1 MREELKK
8 PLLQVVRI
16 LGITLAVYS
25 MMKFLLPLVV
35 PFLISLLLAKL
46 LHPLVEKLHKKTHIK
61 KGFLS
66 AVILFLFLAALAW
79 LLWIVGKNI
88 VIQVQF
94 LISQLPSYQEKA
106 AGLWYD
112 CCSQVEQWTGIRAET
127 LDVSVTQNVP
137 KVWEQM
143 KGTLLPALMSGSFS
157 WVKGI
162 CVAAGVCIVIG
173 ISTLLMIK
181 DYNRIKAAM
190 GKGQL
195 GRSVLSVLR
204 RVYRAGGGYI
214 KAQIVIMILVSTVCV
229 IGLFCVGNSY
239 ALLAGMGIG
248 LCDAMPFL
256 GTGTIFIPWAVLE
269 LLQGEYLLAAVYAVL
284 YTIATLVR
292 ELLEP
297 RLVGDKLGMPPVAV
311 IISVYIGLGIYGL
324 WGFALGP
331 LTYILIREIWR
342 EGYGYSGG

>member
-1 MREELKK
+1 MREELKR
-8 PLLQVVRI
+8 PLLEVARI
-16 LGITLAVYS
+16 LGITLAVYLV
-25 MMKFLLPLVV
+25 MKFLLPLVI

-46 LHPLVEKLHKKTHIK
+46 LHPMVEKLHKKTHIK
-61 KGFLS
+61 KGFLA
-66 AVILFLFLAALAW
+66 AVILLFFLAVLVWA
-79 LLWIVGKNI
+79 LWIMGKNI
-88 VIQVQF
+88 VVQIQS
-94 LISQLPSYQEKA
+94 LLSQLPSYQEKA
-106 AGLWYD
+106 AGLWRD
-112 CCSQVEQWTGIRAET
+112 CCSQMEQWTGIQAET
-127 LDVSVTQNVP
+127 LDVSVTSTVP

-157 WVKGI
+157 WVKSI
-162 CVAAGVCIVIG
+162 CVAAGICIVIG

-181 DYNRIKAAM
+181 DYQTIKRAM

-229 IGLFCVGNSY
+229 VGLFCAGNSY

-269 LLQGEYLLAAVYAVL
+269 LLKGEYLLAAVYAVL

-297 RLVGDKLGMPPVAV
+297 RLVGDKLGMPPVVV
-311 IISVYIGLGIYGL
+311 IISVFMGLGVYGL

-331 LTYILIREIWR
+331 LTYILVREIWR
-342 EGYGYSGG
+342 ELFGFAGE